1 MQDESTRDIFLLIV
15 QRFGRQ
21 NIQGDERRN
30 RRYKISK
37 EIELTS

>member
-21 NIQGDERRN
+21 NMQGDERRTDDIK
-30 RRYKISK
+30 YPKK
-37 EIELTS
+37 